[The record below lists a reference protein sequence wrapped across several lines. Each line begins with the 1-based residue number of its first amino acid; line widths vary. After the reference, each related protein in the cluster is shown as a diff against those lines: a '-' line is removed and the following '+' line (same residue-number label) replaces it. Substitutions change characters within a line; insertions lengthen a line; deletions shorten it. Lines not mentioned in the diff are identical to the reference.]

1 MSDQPLESEVLDIV
15 NLIGDKKRADA
26 LDKISDILYAKA
38 SQSMDDYKK
47 VVADT
52 FFGEPTPEEEWD

>member
-1 MSDQPLESEVLDIV
+1 MSDQPLESEALDIV

-47 VVADT
+47 VVANT
-52 FFGEPTPEEEWD
+52 FFDEPSPEEEWD